1 MGTEIPKRSREGGSV
16 LTLKENE
23 QKTPRKTAEEKE
35 KDDVG
40 EVLEPLEYKKRTVP

>member
-23 QKTPRKTAEEKE
+23 QMRRWRRRKE

-40 EVLEPLEYKKRTVP
+40 EILEALEYKKRTVP